1 LAVPV
6 PKRMKKIRLRSIPQ
20 NVPLLRR
27 VLFYL

>member
-6 PKRMKKIRLRSIPQ
+6 PKRMKKIRLRIIPQ